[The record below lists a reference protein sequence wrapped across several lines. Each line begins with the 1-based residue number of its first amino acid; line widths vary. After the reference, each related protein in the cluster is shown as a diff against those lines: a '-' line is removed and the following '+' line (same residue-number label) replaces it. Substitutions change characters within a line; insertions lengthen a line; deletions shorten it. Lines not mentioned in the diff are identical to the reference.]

1 MIALSFR
8 AVRQSATTAF
18 IRVLSWLNEHR
29 FARRIAHKQHTNPL
43 VRAIWSRV
51 SRSLRERE
59 VTILDGPGRGLR
71 INLHG
76 SAVTFATGTAERP
89 LQEALTRELKPG
101 ATFYDIGA
109 NIGFVTL
116 IAARLVGPTGRV
128 VAFEPVPK
136 NVAAIKEN
144 LALNGIDWVDV
155 QETAMARH
163 SGTASLIVSDVS
175 AFSRLASVN
184 VPTGARETIE
194 VRVDSV
200 DEFLACGSAPAPDV
214 VKIDVEGAELEVI
227 EGMRNTLSEHRP
239 VILCEIHDC
248 NAQYV
253 ELVNSLGYEPI
264 NLDADIPVEQGGR
277 NAHTLAR
284 PKQPL
289 PASA

>member
-1 MIALSFR
+1 
-8 AVRQSATTAF
+8 VRQSATTAY

-29 FARRIAHKQHTNPL
+29 LFRRIAHKQHTNRFVGL
-43 VRAIWSRV
+43 VWKGV

-59 VTILDGPGRGLR
+59 VTIQDGPGRGLR

-89 LQEALTRELKPG
+89 LQEALARELKPG

-109 NIGFVTL
+109 NIGFITL

-136 NVAAIKEN
+136 NVAAIREN
-144 LALNGIDWVDV
+144 LALNGITWVDV
-155 QETAMARH
+155 QETAMARQ
-163 SGTASLIVSDVS
+163 SGAATLIVSDVS

-194 VRVDSV
+194 VKVNSV
-200 DEFLACGSAPAPDV
+200 DEFVASGSERVPDV

-227 EGMRNTLSEHRP
+227 EGMRQTLSQHRP
-239 VILCEIHDC
+239 VVLCEVHDC
-248 NAQYV
+248 NVQYV
-253 ELVNSLGYEPI
+253 ELMNSLGYDPI
-264 NLDADIPVEQGGR
+264 NLDEDIPVEQGGR

-284 PKQPL
+284 PKTPL
-289 PASA
+289 ASSA

>member
-1 MIALSFR
+1 
-8 AVRQSATTAF
+8 VRQSATTAY
-18 IRVLSWLNEHR
+18 IRVLSWLNDHR
-29 FARRIAHKQHTNPL
+29 FFRRIAHKQHTNRL
-43 VRAIWSRV
+43 VGAIWSRA

-59 VTILDGPGRGLR
+59 VKILDGPGRGLR

-89 LQEALTRELKPG
+89 LQEALARELKPG

-136 NVAAIKEN
+136 NVAAIREN
-144 LALNGIDWVDV
+144 LALNGIDWVEV
-155 QETAMARH
+155 RETAMARH
-163 SGTASLIVSDVS
+163 SGSASLIVSDVS

-194 VRVDSV
+194 VAVNSV
-200 DEFLACGSAPAPDV
+200 DEMLAAGSVPPPDV

-227 EGMRNTLSEHRP
+227 EGMRQTLSDHQP
-239 VILCEIHDC
+239 VILCEVHDC
-248 NAQYV
+248 NVQYV
-253 ELVNSLGYEPI
+253 ELMNSLGYEPI
-264 NLDADIPVEQGGR
+264 NLDEDVPVERGGR

-284 PKQPL
+284 PKTPL
-289 PASA
+289 AASA